1 MKKKIFISYSHLD
14 EAWKDRLV
22 KHLNILALKGLCD
35 VWDDRKISIGAD
47 WKPEIENALNEA
59 HIAVLMISPD
69 FLTSN
74 FICSEEIPKILE
86 LREKQGLWVIPVFV
100 KPCPWKKIKWLAAI
114 QGVPRDNIT
123 LRELEDQN
131 QMGKVEKILADLSE
145 DISERIQT
153 DLQTVLSVSNSF
165 SRSEE
170 VQPVQ
175 TPGPN
180 PALEH
185 CKNPFSEVC
194 AIRDEQKFIN
204 RESDLQRLRLLLSGG
219 SVSLQGNS
227 KIGKSSMLW
236 KLAAVWSEPVIG
248 PLSIQVNSW
257 EEIVSEITAQAG
269 KIYKSRKDFRDAM
282 LSFRGLLLLDE
293 MELGT
298 RKGLTHKDCNIIRGC
313 LEENRELKI
322 VIASR
327 TPLVKDSHLVGV
339 DSPLFNICHPHILGL
354 FTETAAREL
363 LAHPWAPGAAR
374 FRTEME
380 KKLLCAS
387 LYDNRAAPG
396 REKEKPGYHPYL
408 LQRAAF
414 HSFEAMFG
422 SGCDWHDAFQ
432 QDKEKML

>member
-74 FICSEEIPKILE
+74 FICSEEVPKILG

-145 DISERIQT
+145 DISEKIQT

-165 SRSEE
+165 SESQE
-170 VQPVQ
+170 VRPVQ

-180 PALEH
+180 PALEQ
-185 CKNPFSEVC
+185 CKNPFSKVC
-194 AIRDEQKFIN
+194 AIRDEQKFID

-219 SVSLQGNS
+219 SVSLQGNN
-227 KIGKSSMLW
+227 KIGKSSLLW
-236 KLAAVWSEPVIG
+236 RLAAVWSEPVIG

-257 EEIVSEITAQAG
+257 EEIVIEITAQAG

-282 LSFRGLLLLDE
+282 LYFRGLLLLDE
-293 MELGT
+293 MELGPG
-298 RKGLTHKDCNIIRGC
+298 KGLTHKDCNILRGC
-313 LEENRELKI
+313 LEENRSLKM

-327 TPLVKDSHLVGV
+327 TPIIKDSNLMGV
-339 DSPLFNICHPHILGL
+339 YSPLYTVCQPHILGL
-354 FTETAAREL
+354 FTEAAAREL
-363 LAHPWAPGAAR
+363 LAHPWAPEVAR

-380 KKLLCAS
+380 KKLLCLS
-387 LYDNRAAPG
+387 LYERRAATG
-396 REKEKPGYHPYL
+396 RNKEEPGYHPYL

-414 HSFEAMFG
+414 HGFEALTDPG
-422 SGCDWHDAFQ
+422 YEWQTAFQ